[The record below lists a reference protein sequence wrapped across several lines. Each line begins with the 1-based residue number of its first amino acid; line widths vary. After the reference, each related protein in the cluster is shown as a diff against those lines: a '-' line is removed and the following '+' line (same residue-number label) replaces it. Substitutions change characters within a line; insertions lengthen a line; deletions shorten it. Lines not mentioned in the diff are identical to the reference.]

1 MNFLHHGALG
11 DIVYSLP
18 TVIAFGGGDFYF
30 GKSSQFKVL
39 SSLLELQPYLS
50 SVNLYDKVVKIDTN
64 LNIYRN
70 QDWRHNHLCKCHLDP
85 FGKTYDLSKPWLMNI
100 EPKSIAD
107 IVICRTKKYHDK
119 REIDWSILKK
129 YEDRLVFVGGK
140 DDRDLLEQEYGVNAK
155 HYWCKDGLEIAQII
169 KGSQLYIGNQ
179 SLGFSL
185 AEAMKHPRILE
196 VYYGKNNCQ
205 PNSNNGYTSLDES
218 LIDFHLSD
226 KNRKDIPCIVN
237 EDDIK
242 SSTVLSSIFTPSDK
256 TTVFLPNYGEFGPV
270 IDKLV
275 KIVHFHKSPKKIVC
289 CKRGEEALY
298 PSASEFF
305 YDWEDFVEDKDKW
318 GFFSKRKIAKY
329 VNDNYQNYKNK
340 VSVEIDKIISKLG
353 ECNNYFYLWNFNIDK
368 IFTNKYSHIFR
379 PELKPI
385 IKHGLNVDVVISP
398 RNRESRSESNCGF
411 WKEIVSELINNGYTV
426 GGIGREETS
435 ENIKGTLLNSWDY
448 NDNSSAIIEM
458 LQNCKLYVG
467 IDTGPSHLASLL
479 SVPIIVF
486 HHDKAYDKYYS
497 FATKLMENITTN
509 YFHNMGSKIE
519 HSSEVIDTILK
530 FLQKRKTNDQ

>member
-11 DIVYSLP
+11 DIIYSLP
-18 TVIAFGGGDFYF
+18 TIIAFGGGDFYF

-64 LNIYRN
+64 LNIYRKEDLIN
-70 QDWRHNHLCKCHLDP
+70 KHLCRCHLDP
-85 FGKTYDLSKPWLMNI
+85 FKKEYNLSKPWISNI
-100 EPKSIAD
+100 KPKYVAD
-107 IVICRTKKYHDK
+107 IVICRTKRYHDK

-129 YEDRLVFVGGK
+129 YEDRLVFVGK
-140 DDRDLLEQEYGVNAK
+140 EEERDLLEREYGVNAK

-169 KGSQLYIGNQ
+169 KGSKLYIGNQ

-218 LIDFHLSD
+218 LIDFHLS
-226 KNRKDIPCIVN
+226 KENRKDIPCIVN

-256 TTVFLPNYGEFGPV
+256 TTVFLPNYGEFGPI

-275 KIVHFHKSPKKIVC
+275 KIVHFHQSPKKIVC

-305 YDWEDFVEDKDKW
+305 YDWEDFVKDEDKW
-318 GFFSKRKIAKY
+318 GFFSKRKISKY
-329 VNDNYQNYKNK
+329 VNTNYTNYKQK
-340 VSVEIDKIISKLG
+340 LSIEIDKIISKLG
-353 ECNNYFYLWNFNIDK
+353 GDNNYFYLWNFNIDK

-385 IKHGLNVDVVISP
+385 TKCGLNVDIVISP
-398 RNRESRSESNCGF
+398 RNRKSRIESNCGF
-411 WKEIVSELINNGYTV
+411 WEDIVCELTNNGYSV
-426 GGIGREETS
+426 GSIGKEETS
-435 ENIKGTLLNSWDY
+435 EKIKGISLNSWSHD
-448 NDNSSAIIEM
+448 DNSSAIIEM
-458 LQNCKLYVG
+458 LQNCKLYIG
-467 IDTGPSHLASLL
+467 IDTGTSHLASLL
-479 SVPIIVF
+479 SVPMMVF
-486 HHDKAYDKYYS
+486 FHADAYDKYYS
-497 FATKLMENITTN
+497 WSTKLMEDITTN
-509 YFHNMGSKIE
+509 YFYNIGTGIKSPSKI
-519 HSSEVIDTILK
+519 IDVVLE
-530 FLQKRKTNDQ
+530 FLSQRKTND